1 MAKINSKANDPH
13 EEKKEE
19 VLGAALPLEG
29 DSKVVDETKTI
40 TEEKK
45 SDKTEEASKDSEDI
59 SHEVKEEIDY
69 RTYEIPKLL
78 AELEKSCKAENWNS
92 QNKKI
97 QEVIHQFELK
107 FKTELQK
114 KKDEFIKEGG
124 NEIDFYYR
132 PKHKVD
138 FDVIVKEYKQNKRK
152 FFQEREQSQKL
163 NLDRKLEI
171 IESLKELINVDENIN
186 TTYKRFKELQESWHK
201 AGPVPRAQSNN
212 LWQTYKHH
220 TEIFYDFLHLNREL
234 RELDFKH
241 NYQEKIKIIEEAES
255 LSKIGDVLKASRDL
269 NTLHRLWKNDL
280 GPVGKEHG
288 DELWKRFQEASHIIH
303 TRRQEFD
310 KEYDNILEDNLKK
323 KKAILE
329 KMEGIRDNLPKN
341 HNEWRNTINL
351 FNKIRQEFQDIGQ
364 VPKADSKSSWNKF
377 RTVSREIN
385 HQKNIFY
392 KSQKAEQ
399 KNNIDLKKNLIKEV
413 KDILEKENWKDFND
427 RMKSIQ
433 KDWRDIGFVP
443 RKFSNV
449 LWEEFK
455 AVCNLYF
462 DRIKSGY
469 QKINEAEAAVYN
481 KKNEFI
487 ENLKKLSLPTEIE
500 AVKIFYSGHWKQFN
514 DLGALS
520 GSAEKKLLADL
531 SNVFAS
537 LIENSKL
544 EESDREESKTYVK
557 LLLIENNEDELN
569 QEIQN
574 IRRKTDEINAE
585 IRQLENNLEFFSNKS
600 SDNPLFKEV
609 SSKIAQ
615 LKNRNEFWEN
625 RLISTRQIKRKL
637 KAKPEEEATKENQ
650 SERTE

>member
-1 MAKINSKANDPH
+1 MAKANSKANDPQ
-13 EEKKEE
+13 EEKKEK

-40 TEEKK
+40 TKEKK
-45 SDKTEEASKDSEDI
+45 SDETEEVTTDSKDI

-97 QEVIHQFELK
+97 QEIIHQFELK
-107 FKTELQK
+107 FKTELQNK
-114 KKDEFIKEGG
+114 KEEFIKEGG

-138 FDVIVKEYKQNKRK
+138 FDFIVKEYKQNKRK

-171 IESLKELINVDENIN
+171 IESLKELINIDENIN

-201 AGPVPRAQSNN
+201 TGPVPRAQSNN

-241 NYQEKIKIIEEAES
+241 NYQEKIKIIEEAET

-280 GPVGKEHG
+280 GPVGKEYG

-303 TRRQEFD
+303 FRRQEFD

-323 KKAILE
+323 KKTILE

-341 HNEWRNTINL
+341 HNEWHNTINL

-399 KNNIDLKKNLIKEV
+399 KNNIDLKKKLIQEV

-443 RKFSNV
+443 RKFSNI

-455 AVCNLYF
+455 GVCNLYF

-487 ENLKKLSLPTEIE
+487 ENLKTLSLPTEIE
-500 AVKIFYSGHWKQFN
+500 AIKIFYSEHWKQFN

-520 GSAEKKLLADL
+520 ESADKKLLVDL

-537 LIENSKL
+537 LIEKSKL

-557 LLLIENNEDELN
+557 LLLIENNEDVLN

-585 IRQLENNLEFFSNKS
+585 IRQLENNLEFFSNTS

-609 SSKIAQ
+609 SSKIAD
-615 LKNRNEFWEN
+615 LKSRNELWEN

-637 KAKPEEEATKENQ
+637 KAKPDEEAAKENQ
-650 SERTE
+650 SEGTE

>member
-1 MAKINSKANDPH
+1 MAKAKSKANDPQ

-19 VLGAALPLEG
+19 VLDTAHPLEG
-29 DSKVVDETKTI
+29 DSRVVVENKII
-40 TEEKK
+40 TEKK
-45 SDKTEEASKDSEDI
+45 NYDKTKGVTKDSEDI
-59 SHEVKEEIDY
+59 PLEVKEETDY
-69 RTYEIPKLL
+69 GTYEIPKLL
-78 AELEKSCKAENWNS
+78 AELEKLCKEENWNS

-97 QEVIHQFELK
+97 QGIIHLFELK
-107 FKTELQK
+107 FQTELQNK
-114 KKDEFIKEGG
+114 KEEFIKEGG

-138 FDVIVKEYKQNKRK
+138 FDDNVKEYKQKKRK
-152 FFQEREQSQKL
+152 FFQEREQLQKL

-171 IESLKELINVDENIN
+171 IESLKELINVDENVN
-186 TTYKRFKELQESWHK
+186 TTYKRFKELHESWHK
-201 AGPVPRAQSNN
+201 TGPVPRAQSNN

-241 NYQEKIKIIEEAES
+241 NYQEKIKIIEEAEK
-255 LSKIGDVLKASRDL
+255 LSKIEDVLKASRDL

-303 TRRQEFD
+303 SRRQEFD
-310 KEYDNILEDNLKK
+310 KEYDNIIEDNLKK
-323 KKAILE
+323 KKAILK

-341 HNEWRNTINL
+341 HNEWHNTINL

-364 VPKADSKSSWNKF
+364 VPKADSKASWNKF

-392 KSQKAEQ
+392 KSQKTEQ
-399 KNNIDLKKNLIKEV
+399 KNNIDLKKNLIQEV
-413 KDILEKENWKDFND
+413 KDILEKENWKDCND
-427 RMKSIQ
+427 RMKNIQ

-443 RKFSNV
+443 RKLSNV

-462 DRIKSGY
+462 DRVKSGY
-469 QKINEAEAAVYN
+469 QKINEAEAAAYN
-481 KKNEFI
+481 VKNEFV
-487 ENLKKLSLPTEIE
+487 ENLKTLSLPSEIQ
-500 AVKIFYSGHWKQFN
+500 ALKIFYSERWKQFN
-514 DLGALS
+514 DLGALT
-520 GSAEKKLLADL
+520 GSADKKLLADL
-531 SNVFAS
+531 SKVFAS
-537 LIENSKL
+537 LIEKSNL
-544 EESDREESKTYVK
+544 EESDKEESKTYIK

-574 IRRKTDEINAE
+574 IRRKTDEINGE
-585 IRQLENNLEFFSNKS
+585 IRQLENNLEFFSNTS
-600 SDNPLFKEV
+600 SENPLIKEV
-609 SSKIAQ
+609 SSKIED
-615 LKNRNEFWEN
+615 LKSRNEFWEN
-625 RLISTRQIKRKL
+625 RLVSTRQIIRKL
-637 KAKPEEEATKENQ
+637 KAKLDEEETN
-650 SERTE
+650 

>member
-1 MAKINSKANDPH
+1 M
-13 EEKKEE
+13 
-19 VLGAALPLEG
+19 
-29 DSKVVDETKTI
+29 
-40 TEEKK
+40 
-45 SDKTEEASKDSEDI
+45 
-59 SHEVKEEIDY
+59 
-69 RTYEIPKLL
+69 
-78 AELEKSCKAENWNS
+78 
-92 QNKKI
+92 
-97 QEVIHQFELK
+97 
-107 FKTELQK
+107 
-114 KKDEFIKEGG
+114 
-124 NEIDFYYR
+124 
-132 PKHKVD
+132 
-138 FDVIVKEYKQNKRK
+138 
-152 FFQEREQSQKL
+152 
-163 NLDRKLEI
+163 
-171 IESLKELINVDENIN
+171 
-186 TTYKRFKELQESWHK
+186 
-201 AGPVPRAQSNN
+201 
-212 LWQTYKHH
+212 
-220 TEIFYDFLHLNREL
+220 
-234 RELDFKH
+234 
-241 NYQEKIKIIEEAES
+241 
-255 LSKIGDVLKASRDL
+255 
-269 NTLHRLWKNDL
+269 
-280 GPVGKEHG
+280 GKEHG

-303 TRRQEFD
+303 SRRQEFD

-341 HNEWRNTINL
+341 HNEWHNTINL

-364 VPKADSKSSWNKF
+364 VPKADSKASWNKF

-399 KNNIDLKKNLIKEV
+399 KNNIDLKKKLIQEV

-455 AVCNLYF
+455 AICNLYF

-487 ENLKKLSLPTEIE
+487 ENLKTLSLPTEIE
-500 AVKIFYSGHWKQFN
+500 AIKIFYSEHWKQFN

-520 GSAEKKLLADL
+520 ESADKKLLVDL

-537 LIENSKL
+537 LIEKSKL

-557 LLLIENNEDELN
+557 LLLIENNEDVLN

-585 IRQLENNLEFFSNKS
+585 IRQLENNLEFFSNTS

-609 SSKIAQ
+609 SSKIAD
-615 LKNRNEFWEN
+615 LKSRNELWEN

-637 KAKPEEEATKENQ
+637 KAKPDEEAAKENQ
-650 SERTE
+650 SEGTE

>member
-1 MAKINSKANDPH
+1 MLR
-13 EEKKEE
+13 EKNPIKRRS
-19 VLGAALPLEG
+19 V
-29 DSKVVDETKTI
+29 T
-40 TEEKK
+40 
-45 SDKTEEASKDSEDI
+45 KDSEDI
-59 SHEVKEEIDY
+59 PLEVKEETDY
-69 RTYEIPKLL
+69 GTYEIPKLL
-78 AELEKSCKAENWNS
+78 AELEKLYKEENWNS

-97 QEVIHQFELK
+97 QGIIHLFELK
-107 FKTELQK
+107 FQTELQNK
-114 KKDEFIKEGG
+114 KEEFIKEGG

-138 FDVIVKEYKQNKRK
+138 FDVIIKEYKQNKRK
-152 FFQEREQSQKL
+152 FFQEREQLQKL

-201 AGPVPRAQSNN
+201 TGPVPRAQSNN

-241 NYQEKIKIIEEAES
+241 NYQEKIKIIEEAEK
-255 LSKIGDVLKASRDL
+255 LSKIEDVLKASRDL

-341 HNEWRNTINL
+341 HNEWHNTINL

-364 VPKADSKSSWNKF
+364 VPKANSKASWNKF

-392 KSQKAEQ
+392 KSQKTEQ
-399 KNNIDLKKNLIKEV
+399 KNNIDLKKNLIQEV

-427 RMKSIQ
+427 RMKNIQ

-443 RKFSNV
+443 RKLSNV

-455 AVCNLYF
+455 AICNLYF
-462 DRIKSGY
+462 DRVKSGY
-469 QKINEAEAAVYN
+469 QKINEAEAAAYN
-481 KKNEFI
+481 VKNEFV
-487 ENLKKLSLPTEIE
+487 ENLKTLSLPSDIE
-500 AVKIFYSGHWKQFN
+500 ALKIFYSERWKQYKHRSFN
-514 DLGALS
+514 
-520 GSAEKKLLADL
+520 
-531 SNVFAS
+531 
-537 LIENSKL
+537 
-544 EESDREESKTYVK
+544 
-557 LLLIENNEDELN
+557 
-569 QEIQN
+569 
-574 IRRKTDEINAE
+574 RKC
-585 IRQLENNLEFFSNKS
+585 R
-600 SDNPLFKEV
+600 
-609 SSKIAQ
+609 
-615 LKNRNEFWEN
+615 
-625 RLISTRQIKRKL
+625 
-637 KAKPEEEATKENQ
+637 
-650 SERTE
+650 

>member
-1 MAKINSKANDPH
+1 MAKANSKANDPQ
-13 EEKKEE
+13 EEKKEK

-45 SDKTEEASKDSEDI
+45 SDKTEEVTTDSKDI
-59 SHEVKEEIDY
+59 THEVKEEIDY

-97 QEVIHQFELK
+97 QEIIHQFELK
-107 FKTELQK
+107 FKTELQNK
-114 KKDEFIKEGG
+114 KEEFIKEEG

-201 AGPVPRAQSNN
+201 TGPVPRAQSNN

-255 LSKIGDVLKASRDL
+255 LSKIGDILKASRDL

-288 DELWKRFQEASHIIH
+288 DELWKRFQEAGNIIH
-303 TRRQEFD
+303 SRRQEFD

-341 HNEWRNTINL
+341 HNEWHNTINL

-364 VPKADSKSSWNKF
+364 VPKADSKASWNKF

-399 KNNIDLKKNLIKEV
+399 KNNIDLKKKLIQEV

-443 RKFSNV
+443 RKFSNI

-455 AVCNLYF
+455 AICNLYF

-469 QKINEAEAAVYN
+469 QKINEAEATVYN

-487 ENLKKLSLPTEIE
+487 ENLKTLSLPTEIE
-500 AVKIFYSGHWKQFN
+500 AIKIFYSEHWKQFN

-520 GSAEKKLLADL
+520 ESADKKLLVDL

-537 LIENSKL
+537 LIEKSKL

-557 LLLIENNEDELN
+557 LLLIENNEDVLN

-585 IRQLENNLEFFSNKS
+585 IRQLENNLEFFSNTS

-609 SSKIAQ
+609 SSKIAD
-615 LKNRNEFWEN
+615 LKSRNELWEN

-637 KAKPEEEATKENQ
+637 KAKPDEEAAKENQ
-650 SERTE
+650 SEGTE

>member
-1 MAKINSKANDPH
+1 MAKANSKANDPQ
-13 EEKKEE
+13 EEKKEK

-45 SDKTEEASKDSEDI
+45 SDKTEEVTEDI

-97 QEVIHQFELK
+97 QEIIHQFELK
-107 FKTELQK
+107 FKTELQNK
-114 KKDEFIKEGG
+114 KEEFIKEEG

-201 AGPVPRAQSNN
+201 TGSVPRAQSNN

-255 LSKIGDVLKASRDL
+255 LSKIGDILKASRDL

-303 TRRQEFD
+303 SRRQEFD

-341 HNEWRNTINL
+341 HNEWHNTINL

-364 VPKADSKSSWNKF
+364 VPKADSKASWNKF

-399 KNNIDLKKNLIKEV
+399 KNNIDLKKKLIQEV
-413 KDILEKENWKDFND
+413 KDILEKENWKDLND
-427 RMKSIQ
+427 RMKNIQ

-443 RKFSNV
+443 RKLSNV

-455 AVCNLYF
+455 AICNLYF
-462 DRIKSGY
+462 DRVKSGY
-469 QKINEAEAAVYN
+469 QKINEAEAAAYN
-481 KKNEFI
+481 VKNEFV
-487 ENLKKLSLPTEIE
+487 ENLKTLSLPSEIQ
-500 AVKIFYSGHWKQFN
+500 ALKIFYSERWKQFN
-514 DLGALS
+514 DLGALT
-520 GSAEKKLLADL
+520 GSADKKLLADL
-531 SNVFAS
+531 SKVFAS
-537 LIENSKL
+537 LIEKSNL
-544 EESDREESKTYVK
+544 EESDKEESKTYIK

-574 IRRKTDEINAE
+574 IRRKTDEINGE
-585 IRQLENNLEFFSNKS
+585 IRQVNSLITFPSFLADSSMYLKRLMNFLFVLSNANS
-600 SDNPLFKEV
+600 G
-609 SSKIAQ
+609 
-615 LKNRNEFWEN
+615 
-625 RLISTRQIKRKL
+625 LIL
-637 KAKPEEEATKENQ
+637 
-650 SERTE
+650 